1 MCVIGYVAGKSPGF
15 KALNGISSSVWKC
28 EASLTVHDSGWLIY
42 QFNCEEDKNSVLC
55 GGPYMVYGRP
65 LILKSMPQFFDFSR
79 EEISRVPVWIRFPN
93 LPLCCWSPTCL
104 SKIASFLGKPIQSDQ
119 VTSTL
124 SRMLYARVLVEVDL
138 SEDLK
143 HFVAVSLPSGP
154 ILHQKVV
161 YEALP
166 KFCTYCTV
174 LGHTR
179 ILCSKATAHAAEAM
193 MDPAPPIQAR
203 NGSVFDRLGPQLLQ
217 QNAPSQAVLTPSVDP
232 TEPVHDNELVPCDA
246 SAGWITVAH
255 RKKAVKHKCTSPK
268 GKEVVPDDMAA
279 TPSIC
284 TDTVGSP
291 SVIDSALDIVVARP
305 SSCRAHPNLDANTPT
320 DPPHRQP
327 HKLLT
332 FTDNRKT
339 SPLRVPT
346 YRRRLKEGY
355 VSA

>member
-1 MCVIGYVAGKSPGF
+1 
-15 KALNGISSSVWKC
+15 
-28 EASLTVHDSGWLIY
+28 
-42 QFNCEEDKNSVLC
+42 
-55 GGPYMVYGRP
+55 MVYGRP